1 MWENGA
7 SRKERSI
14 QSRKKHKKSIRIYL
28 TPKGIFPHVDFDDR
42 LIAFQDMVHGKKQP
56 YDDNGHGTH
65 IAGILGGS
73 GGASHGRCRGV
84 APGCSF
90 IGVKVLDRQGNG
102 NKEHVLEAFQ
112 WLIQNRDRYHIRIV
126 NISVGTTYRSDGD
139 HRVLIH
145 GVEQVWDAGMVV
157 VAAAGNQGPGPG
169 TVTAPGS
176 SRKVIT
182 VGASDMLSAR
192 YGSSGSGPTLECVC
206 KPDIVAPGTDIIS
219 CGLYAQRGRGRY
231 AYVPKSGT
239 SMATP
244 MVSGAMALLLEK
256 YPEMTNVQ
264 AKLRLY
270 ESCDDL
276 GLSKSHQGWGR
287 LNIDRL
293 LALPYSA
300 AVKAA
305 R

>member
-73 GGASHGRCRGV
+73 GGASHGPGRGV

-206 KPDIVAPGTDIIS
+206 KPDIVAPGMQVLS
-219 CGLYAQRGRGRY
+219 CAPQKRGRL
-231 AYVPKSGT
+231 YVRKSGT
-239 SMATP
+239 SMSTP
-244 MVSGAMALLLEK
+244 VISGAIARILE
-256 YPEMTNVQ
+256 YDPSLSNVQ
-264 AKLRLY
+264 IKMLLK
-270 ESCDDL
+270 ESAVDV
-276 GLSKSHQGWGR
+276 GYPQNRQGWGVFDMQRFFRAYHR
-287 LNIDRL
+287 LYGDR
-293 LALPYSA
+293 
-300 AVKAA
+300 
-305 R
+305 

>member
-1 MWENGA
+1 MKDFFDLTGKGIGA
-7 SRKERSI
+7 AVI
-14 QSRKKHKKSIRIYL
+14 D
-28 TPKGIFPHVDFDDR
+28 TGIFPHVDLGDR
-42 LIAFQDMVHGKKQP
+42 IIAFKDIVHGKDQP

-112 WLIQNRDRYHIRIV
+112 WLIENQKRYHIRIV

-139 HRVLIH
+139 HRILIH
-145 GVEQVWDAGMVV
+145 GVDQVWDAGMVV
-157 VAAAGNQGPGPG
+157 VAAAGNRGPGPG

-244 MVSGAMALLLEK
+244 VVAGAAALAFQK
-256 YPEMTNVQ
+256 YPRMTNEECKR
-264 AKLRLY
+264 KLQY
-270 ESCDDL
+270 TASDL
-276 GLSKSHQGWGR
+276 GLPWNRQGWGL
-287 LNIDRL
+287 LNVERL
-293 LALPYSA
+293 LG
-300 AVKAA
+300 
-305 R
+305 